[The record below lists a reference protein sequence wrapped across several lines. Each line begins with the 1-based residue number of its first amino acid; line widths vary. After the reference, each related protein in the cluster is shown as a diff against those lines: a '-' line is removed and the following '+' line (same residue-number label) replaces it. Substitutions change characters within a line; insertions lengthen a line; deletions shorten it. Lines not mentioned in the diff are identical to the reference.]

1 MPPAINNQQRAR
13 QQGEPA
19 VSWVQRLI
27 GMKASDAVINA
38 AVAIMH
44 LENPLPAPVPVPA
57 QAPAQALATG
67 EAPLLKLLPI

>member
-38 AVAIMH
+38 AVAIIH

-57 QAPAQALATG
+57 QAPAPTPAQAPATG
-67 EAPLLKLLPI
+67 ELHF